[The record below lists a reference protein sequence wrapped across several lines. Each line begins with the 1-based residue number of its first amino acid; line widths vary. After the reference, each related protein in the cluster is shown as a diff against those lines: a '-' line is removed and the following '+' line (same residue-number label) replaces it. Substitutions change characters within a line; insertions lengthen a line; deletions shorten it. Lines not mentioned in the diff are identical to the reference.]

1 MSTQGLK
8 KIHIGRN
15 IERIRELKGIKQ
27 ETLAGALG
35 ISQQAISKMEQSEF
49 VDDERLKQIANVLGV
64 NVDSIKNYNEDA
76 VIFHIQNM
84 HDNSS
89 ANYQYHFN
97 PMDKVVELYERLLKE
112 KDEMIK
118 QKENEIQLYKKQQKA
133 S

>member
-1 MSTQGLK
+1 MSTQGLR

-49 VDDERLKQIANVLGV
+49 VDDERLKQIANALGV
-64 NVDSIKNYNEDA
+64 SIDSIKNYNEEA

-112 KDEMIK
+112 KDEIIK

>member
-1 MSTQGLK
+1 MSTQGLR

-49 VDDERLKQIANVLGV
+49 VDDERLKQIANALGV
-64 NVDSIKNYNEDA
+64 SIDSIKNYNEEA

-112 KDEMIK
+112 KDEIIK
-118 QKENEIQLYKKQQKA
+118 QKENEIQLYKKKQKA

>member
-27 ETLAGALG
+27 ETLAVALG
-35 ISQQAISKMEQSEF
+35 VSQQTISKMEQSEF
-49 VDDERLKQIANVLGV
+49 VDDDRLKQIANALGV
-64 NVDSIKNYNEDA
+64 NVDSIKNYNEEA

-112 KDEMIK
+112 KDEIIK